1 MPMYDL
7 IEHNYFKPS
16 GSLWQYCK
24 DIPAANNSVDIV
36 GFNGTNATAS
46 FNFKAKTTHQTRN
59 NWTKETGIMVPLKY
73 LNNLLRSL
81 EMPLNNCEVNII
93 PMWSTGCYYLY

>member
-1 MPMYDL
+1 MQEQLQHQLIEIKKVTIRNFAPFTDCISEINNTQVYNANYIDIVMPMYDL

-24 DIPAANNSVDIV
+24 DIPAASNSVDIV

-46 FNFKAKTTHQTRN
+46 FNFKAKTTHLTRN
-59 NWTKETGIMVPLKY
+59 N
-73 LNNLLRSL
+73 
-81 EMPLNNCEVNII
+81 
-93 PMWSTGCYYLY
+93 